1 MKNKTRYKKNVVTV
15 SLCVMALI
23 MSYFYY
29 VDEPPIEKKVTESV
43 NTQEV
48 NYIAKKAPSIMKE
61 SILQNEPK
69 LPKEPTLDI
78 ALDEE
83 FKGISRLSDKSKN
96 ILELAGVL
104 PADVIG
110 KDVVYL
116 EFDLDSLRKLEV
128 GDTFDLEIP
137 QTQEIFTAEVSLVE
151 DFDNG
156 DKSLISNVIGQGG
169 ELHTSIITVGSD
181 AMYGQFTTISGN
193 WVFESKN
200 EYGWIAAKRDLYKNH
215 VEFEPGVT
223 GSENT
228 SEDYTISPKK

>member
-1 MKNKTRYKKNVVTV
+1 MKNKTKYKKNVVTIF
-15 SLCVMALI
+15 LCVTALTI
-23 MSYFYY
+23 SYLYF
-29 VDEPPIEKKVTESV
+29 VEDTPVAKIINTTDSPPDIVQIEKIDPVLFAQAIPANKVQLLKVPSV
-43 NTQEV
+43 E
-48 NYIAKKAPSIMKE
+48 PS
-61 SILQNEPK
+61 
-69 LPKEPTLDI
+69 
-78 ALDEE
+78 LDED
-83 FKGISRLSDKSKN
+83 FKGISRLSDKSKD
-96 ILELAGVL
+96 ILEAAGVL
-104 PADVIG
+104 PADVVG

-116 EFDLDSLRKLEV
+116 EFDLDSLRQLEV

-200 EYGWIAAKRDLYKNH
+200 KYGWIAAKRDLYKNH
-215 VEFEPGVT
+215 VEFEPSVT
-223 GSENT
+223 SSKNT
-228 SEDYTISPKK
+228 DEDYTISPKN